1 MSDSNNIWHL
11 YKTNLLLEDAE
22 SIKAQLINS
31 YIKSK
36 IGYDI
41 RNKKSPENKE
51 LIDKYKKE
59 IQPIIDKL
67 EKLILDKNPKK
78 IRDQKTKKL
87 VLDTNPKN
95 ANLNDLPHLLRFY
108 KQLESNPNRDSN

>member
-78 IRDQKTKKL
+78 NQRS
-87 VLDTNPKN
+87 KN
-95 ANLNDLPHLLRFY
+95 
-108 KQLESNPNRDSN
+108 